1 MSKAHKNTNKAGS
14 WIAIGTAIGAA
25 ILALTGDPVWIGVGV
40 ALGAALG
47 YELGSARADKTKEKH

>member
-1 MSKAHKNTNKAGS
+1 MSKAPKNTNNAGS

-25 ILALTGDPVWIGVGV
+25 IFALTGDPVWIGVGV

-47 YELGSARADKTKEKH
+47 SARADKTKEKH